1 MEDLFYLLLGIAIIV
16 LPIYFI
22 VKAIKNKGKKE
33 KVVKEKAIIKEPKV
47 NKSKEK
53 SVGKIFAIIF
63 GGAFGFIFL
72 IVAIALIATGGK
84 IEPVDNSSKMI
95 KEIKSSINVNNE
107 EAQAIEDILK
117 AVGISEIEDIKADE
131 SLYEIEGVGS
141 KGYRIKTSFSNNNNI
156 ILYVDSNNKVIC
168 IRWADKDF
176 YRDGKALL
184 NFKDYIIT
192 WNEQNEYNIDAQKR
206 IKALLKAPST
216 AKFPSI
222 NNWKFGKD
230 NGIVIVQAYVDSEN
244 SYGAKLR
251 NEFQIKY
258 DSNKNVVSLIIDGVE
273 YIK

>member
-1 MEDLFYLLLGIAIIV
+1 MEDLFYLLLGIAVIV

-33 KVVKEKAIIKEPKV
+33 KNVNEKSIIKEQKIDKP
-47 NKSKEK
+47 KEK

-72 IVAIALIATGGK
+72 IVAIALIATGGNV
-84 IEPVDNSSKMI
+84 EPADNSSKMV
-95 KEIKSSINVNNE
+95 KEIKNSISVNNDE
-107 EAQAIEDILK
+107 VKEIEDILK
-117 AVGISEIEDIKADE
+117 AVGINEIDDIKADE
-131 SLYEIEGVGS
+131 SLNEIEGVGS
-141 KGYRIKTSFSNNNNI
+141 KGYRIKASFSKNNNI

-184 NFKDYIIT
+184 NFDDYLIT
-192 WNEQNEYNIDAQKR
+192 WDEQNEYNIDAQKR

-251 NEFQIKY
+251 SEFQIKY

>member
-1 MEDLFYLLLGIAIIV
+1 MEDLFYLLLGIAVIV

-33 KVVKEKAIIKEPKV
+33 KNVNEKSIIKEQKIDKP
-47 NKSKEK
+47 KEK

-72 IVAIALIATGGK
+72 IVAIALIATGGNV
-84 IEPVDNSSKMI
+84 EPADNSSKMV
-95 KEIKSSINVNNE
+95 KEIKNSISVNND
-107 EAQAIEDILK
+107 EAKEIEDILK
-117 AVGISEIEDIKADE
+117 AVGISEIDDIKADE
-131 SLYEIEGVGS
+131 SLNEIEGVGS
-141 KGYRIKTSFSNNNNI
+141 KGYRIKASFSKNNNI

-184 NFKDYIIT
+184 NFDNYLIT
-192 WNEQNEYNIDAQKR
+192 WDEQNEYNIDAQKR

-251 NEFQIKY
+251 SEFQIKY

>member
-1 MEDLFYLLLGIAIIV
+1 MEDLFYLLLGIAVIV

-33 KVVKEKAIIKEPKV
+33 KNVNEKSIIKEQKIDKP
-47 NKSKEK
+47 KEK

-72 IVAIALIATGGK
+72 IVAIALIATGGNV
-84 IEPVDNSSKMI
+84 EPADNSSKMV
-95 KEIKSSINVNNE
+95 KEIKNSINVNNE
-107 EAQAIEDILK
+107 EAQEIEDILK
-117 AVGISEIEDIKADE
+117 AVGINEIDDIKADE
-131 SLYEIEGVGS
+131 SLNEIEGVGS
-141 KGYRIKTSFSNNNNI
+141 KGYRIKASFSKNNNI

-184 NFKDYIIT
+184 NFDDYLIT
-192 WNEQNEYNIDAQKR
+192 WDEQNEYNIDAQKR

-251 NEFQIKY
+251 SEFQIKY
-258 DSNKNVVSLIIDGVE
+258 DSNKNVVSLIFDGVE

>member
-1 MEDLFYLLLGIAIIV
+1 MKDLFYLLLGVAVIV

-22 VKAIKNKGKKE
+22 VKSIKNKGIKE
-33 KVVKEKAIIKEPKV
+33 KNVKEKCNIKEPRVDKP
-47 NKSKEK
+47 KEK

-63 GGAFGFIFL
+63 GCAFGFIFL
-72 IVAIALIATGGK
+72 IVAIALIATGGN
-84 IEPVDNSSKMI
+84 IELADNSSKMV
-95 KEIKSSINVNNE
+95 KEIKNSINVNNE

-117 AVGISEIEDIKADE
+117 AVGISEIDDIKADE
-131 SLYEIEGVGS
+131 SLNEIEGIGS
-141 KGYRIKTSFSNNNNI
+141 KGYRIKASFSKNNNI

-184 NFKDYIIT
+184 NFNDYIIT
-192 WNEQNEYNIDAQKR
+192 WDEQNEYNIDAQKR
-206 IKALLKAPST
+206 IKSLLKAPST

>member
-1 MEDLFYLLLGIAIIV
+1 MEDLFYLLLGIAVIV

-33 KVVKEKAIIKEPKV
+33 KNVNEKSIIKEQKNDKP
-47 NKSKEK
+47 KEK

-72 IVAIALIATGGK
+72 IVAIALIATGGNV
-84 IEPVDNSSKMI
+84 EPADNSSKMV
-95 KEIKSSINVNNE
+95 KEIKNSINVNNE
-107 EAQAIEDILK
+107 EAQEIEDILK
-117 AVGISEIEDIKADE
+117 AVGISEIDDIKADE
-131 SLYEIEGVGS
+131 SLNEIEGVGS
-141 KGYRIKTSFSNNNNI
+141 KGYRIKASFSKNNNI

-184 NFKDYIIT
+184 NFDNYLIT
-192 WNEQNEYNIDAQKR
+192 WDEQNEYNIDAQKR

>member
-1 MEDLFYLLLGIAIIV
+1 MEDLFYLLLGIAVIV

-33 KVVKEKAIIKEPKV
+33 KNVNEKSIIKEQKIDKP
-47 NKSKEK
+47 KEK

-72 IVAIALIATGGK
+72 IVAIALIATGGNV
-84 IEPVDNSSKMI
+84 EPADNSSKMV
-95 KEIKSSINVNNE
+95 KEIKNSISVNNE
-107 EAQAIEDILK
+107 KAQEIEDILK
-117 AVGISEIEDIKADE
+117 AVGINEIDDIKADE
-131 SLYEIEGVGS
+131 SLNEIEGVGS
-141 KGYRIKTSFSNNNNI
+141 KGYRIKASFSKNNNI

-184 NFKDYIIT
+184 NFDDYLIT
-192 WNEQNEYNIDAQKR
+192 WDEQNEYNIDAQKR

-251 NEFQIKY
+251 SEFQIKY
-258 DSNKNVVSLIIDGVE
+258 DSNKNVVSLIFDGVE

>member
-33 KVVKEKAIIKEPKV
+33 KIVKEKVIIKEPRV

-72 IVAIALIATGGK
+72 IVAIALIATGGNV
-84 IEPVDNSSKMI
+84 EPADISSKMV
-95 KEIKSSINVNNE
+95 KEIKNSINVNNE
-107 EAQAIEDILK
+107 EAQEIGDILK
-117 AVGISEIEDIKADE
+117 AVGISKIDDIKADE
-131 SLYEIEGVGS
+131 SLNEIEGVGS
-141 KGYRIKTSFSNNNNI
+141 KGYRIKASFSKNNNI

-184 NFKDYIIT
+184 NFDDYLIT
-192 WNEQNEYNIDAQKR
+192 WDEQNEYNIDAQKR

>member
-1 MEDLFYLLLGIAIIV
+1 MEDLFYLLLGVAVIV

-33 KVVKEKAIIKEPKV
+33 KVVKEKVIIKEPKV
-47 NKSKEK
+47 AKPKEK
-53 SVGKIFAIIF
+53 SVGKMFAIIF
-63 GGAFGFIFL
+63 GSVFGFIFL
-72 IVAIALIATGGK
+72 IVAIALIATGGNV
-84 IEPVDNSSKMI
+84 EPVDSSS
-95 KEIKSSINVNNE
+95 KEIKIIKNAMNINNE
-107 EAQAIEDILK
+107 EAQSIEDIFK
-117 AVGISEIEDIKADE
+117 SIGVDKIESIEADE
-131 SLYEIEGVGS
+131 VLNDYEGDGS
-141 KGYRIKTSFSNNNNI
+141 KGYRVKASFSKNNSI
-156 ILYVDSNNKVIC
+156 ILYVDNNNKVIC

-184 NFKDYIIT
+184 NFNDYLIT
-192 WNEQNEYNIDAQKR
+192 WDEQNEYNIDAQKR

-216 AKFPSI
+216 AKFPNI